1 MDGVYQQKDSYTV
14 SGTTLTFDAAP
25 ANNVEIEVMS
35 FTQTTVNTPA
45 ANSVGVTE
53 LNLSD
58 GTNGQVLTTNG
69 SGTLSFANGGV
80 DGIVSNADATAITID
95 SSENVGIGI
104 TNPSTRTHIYSS
116 ASSTPL
122 IVESTA
128 NTYVG
133 IKNTTQTAYIG
144 AVTSNMI
151 FENNGAE
158 RMRIDSSGNVGIGI
172 TSPSGEL
179 HVDSGLAPCDIHFTT
194 GSTGG
199 TGYDVN
205 LNLTGGANNSEMNL
219 NMGIA
224 GNADREQIKTYQST
238 MRFTTADTERMR
250 IDSSGSLGLGT
261 NNPGSLLHVAHSNGG
276 VNPTARIENTTGTVA
291 TNSVLLDLK
300 FSGDD
305 SFSNC
310 DYIKFQDYSGEEGV
324 ITGDG
329 GGRVYYE
336 ITSDYRKK
344 ENIVD
349 YTGGL
354 DVINNL
360 SVKNYNMITRP
371 DITYTGFIA
380 HEVQDVVDGVARGE
394 KDAIDDEGNPIYQG
408 LDMSKLVPHLVSA
421 IQEQQALIE
430 AQATTITDLTTRI
443 ETLENA

>member
-1 MDGVYQQKDSYTV
+1 
-14 SGTTLTFDAAP
+14 
-25 ANNVEIEVMS
+25 
-35 FTQTTVNTPA
+35 
-45 ANSVGVTE
+45 
-53 LNLSD
+53 
-58 GTNGQVLTTNG
+58 
-69 SGTLSFANGGV
+69 
-80 DGIVSNADATAITID
+80 
-95 SSENVGIGI
+95 
-104 TNPSTRTHIYSS
+104 
-116 ASSTPL
+116 
-122 IVESTA
+122 
-128 NTYVG
+128 
-133 IKNTTQTAYIG
+133 
-144 AVTSNMI
+144 
-151 FENNGAE
+151 
-158 RMRIDSSGNVGIGI
+158 
-172 TSPSGEL
+172 
-179 HVDSGLAPCDIHFTT
+179 
-194 GSTGG
+194 
-199 TGYDVN
+199 
-205 LNLTGGANNSEMNL
+205 
-219 NMGIA
+219 
-224 GNADREQIKTYQST
+224 
-238 MRFTTADTERMR
+238 MR

>member
-1 MDGVYQQKDSYTV
+1 MTTKIKSGVIGD
-14 SGTTLTFDAAP
+14 
-25 ANNVEIEVMS
+25 NVVGI
-35 FTQTTVNTPA
+35 TQ
-45 ANSVGVTE
+45 
-53 LNLSD
+53 LNVSD

-69 SGTLSFANGGV
+69 SGTLSFTDMTGGV
-80 DGIVSNADATAITID
+80 DGIVSSADATAITID
-95 SSENVGIGI
+95 SSENVGIGQISPATTLHIGDGASHYVRIENAGSGDVSSGYQIYRGSSVGMMLYDNPADNATSLLAAGKFNII
-104 TNPSTRTHIYSS
+104 TGGS
-116 ASSTPL
+116 
-122 IVESTA
+122 
-128 NTYVG
+128 G
-133 IKNTTQTAYIG
+133 IDFN
-144 AVTSNMI
+144 
-151 FENNGAE
+151 
-158 RMRIDSSGNVGIGI
+158 IDSSGNVGIGTTTPGHPLTVQA
-172 TSPSGEL
+172 TSATNPQL
-179 HVDSGLAPCDIHFTT
+179 HFETSAYGNAYGTKILVASTNEAGTTSSFYNLYKTT
-194 GSTGG
+194 GSVNGRSDVQQHLSFIGSAASSDYQYWSTGG
-199 TGYDVN
+199 
-205 LNLTGGANNSEMNL
+205 S
-219 NMGIA
+219 
-224 GNADREQIKTYQST
+224 
-238 MRFTTADTERMR
+238 ERMR
-250 IDSSGSLGLGT
+250 IDGSGSLGLGT

-380 HEVQDVVDGVARGE
+380 HEVQDVVGGVARGE

-421 IQEQQALIE
+421 IQEQQIIIDDLKSRIE
-430 AQATTITDLTTRI
+430 A
-443 ETLENA
+443 LEE